1 MFTADTLAKHCVL
14 VTGGGSGLGL
24 DMARTFARHGAKVV
38 ICGRKPETLSQAAAE
53 ARTQSIHLETYP
65 CDVRDRDAV
74 NRMFT
79 DLDARGCKV
88 SCLVNNAAGNF
99 LSATE
104 DLSENAFRTVLEI
117 VLHGTFNCT
126 QEFGKRRITEGSGG
140 TILNIVTTYTEC
152 GSAFVVPSACA
163 KAGVHALTTS
173 LAAEWAT
180 YGIRVNAVAPGP
192 FPTTGAW
199 ERLIPDASMEEAFR
213 SRVPMG
219 RFGTPPELSDLA
231 LFLLSDHSSFINGA
245 CIPIDGGER
254 LIAGQFNFLLGQ
266 GSRKELKSIFSQMKP
281 RKSSGPSHR
290 PR

>member
-1 MFTADTLAKHCVL
+1 MFTPDTLANHCVL

-24 DMARTFARHGAKVV
+24 DMARTFAQHGAKVV
-38 ICGRKPETLSQAAAE
+38 ICGRRQETLTQAAAQ
-53 ARTQSIHLETYP
+53 AHQQSLHLETYR
-65 CDVRDRDAV
+65 CDVREREAV
-74 NRMFT
+74 TQMYS
-79 DLDARGCKV
+79 DLEARGYVV
-88 SCLVNNAAGNF
+88 SALVNNAAGNF

-117 VLHGTFNCT
+117 VLHGTFNCS
-126 QEFGKRRITEGSGG
+126 QEFGKRRISQGASG

-180 YGIRVNAVAPGP
+180 YGIRVNAIAPGP
-192 FPTTGAW
+192 FPTPGAW
-199 ERLIPDASMEEAFR
+199 DRLIPDSSMEEVFR
-213 SRVPMG
+213 RRVPMG
-219 RFGTPPELSDLA
+219 RFGVPSELSDLA

-266 GSRKELKSIFSQMKP
+266 GSRESLKSTFSRMKP
-281 RKSSGPSHR
+281 TRSSQSKG
-290 PR
+290 

>member
-1 MFTADTLAKHCVL
+1 MFTADTLATQCVL

-24 DMARTFARHGAKVV
+24 DMARTFARHGATVV
-38 ICGRKPETLSQAAAE
+38 ICGRKAETLARAAAD
-53 ARTQSIHLETYP
+53 ARQQSLHLETYT

-79 DLDARGCKV
+79 DLQARGYTI
-88 SCLVNNAAGNF
+88 SSLVNNAAGNF

-126 QEFGKRRITEGSGG
+126 QEFGRRLISAGAGG
-140 TILNIVTTYTEC
+140 TVLNIVTTYTEC

-173 LAAEWAT
+173 LAAEWAA
-180 YGIRVNAVAPGP
+180 YGIRVNAIAPGP

-199 ERLIPDASMEEAFR
+199 ERLIPNASMEEAFR
-213 SRVPMG
+213 RRVPMG
-219 RFGTPPELSDLA
+219 RFGTPSELSDLA

-254 LIAGQFNFLLGQ
+254 LIAGQFNFLLEQ
-266 GSRKELKSIFSQMKP
+266 GSRENLKSMFARMKP
-281 RKSSGPSHR
+281 RKSGQRS
-290 PR
+290 